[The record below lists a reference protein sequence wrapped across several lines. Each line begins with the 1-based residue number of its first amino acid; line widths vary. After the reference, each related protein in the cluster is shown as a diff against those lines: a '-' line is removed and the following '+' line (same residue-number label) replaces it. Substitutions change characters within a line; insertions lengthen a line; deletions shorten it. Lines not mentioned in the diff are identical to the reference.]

1 MLDGKT
7 VLLTGTNGGIGISIT
22 ETLLKNRAKLLLF
35 YNNDRL
41 KIDELIEKNP
51 NYSSQIEVIQVDL
64 INSESLERAISK
76 IKFFDIDILIHAP
89 SLPIEHKSIQ
99 DMGWTDF
106 QKHIDLQSKSF
117 FQLTKSILPIMKSK
131 KVGKIISIL
140 TTYVVGSPPSKI
152 SDYIVGKYSLLGL
165 TKCFAVELAPF
176 GITVNSISP
185 SMTDTPLIEDLPLKL
200 KQITANQNPM
210 KRLCEP
216 HDVASAVLF
225 FCSKHSNFITGEN
238 LIVSGGHT
246 MH

>member
-1 MLDGKT
+1 MAMDKNGMGKKA
-7 VLLTGTNGGIGISIT
+7 N
-22 ETLLKNRAKLLLF
+22 
-35 YNNDRL
+35 
-41 KIDELIEKNP
+41 
-51 NYSSQIEVIQVDL
+51 
-64 INSESLERAISK
+64 
-76 IKFFDIDILIHAP
+76 
-89 SLPIEHKSIQ
+89 
-99 DMGWTDF
+99 
-106 QKHIDLQSKSF
+106 
-117 FQLTKSILPIMKSK
+117 MKSK